1 LLARKPFWQKEIPV
15 VQVTALAVCLQE
27 LFGPLADFL
36 AGWVGFIQRRRA
48 LTGQAVARAL
58 VFRWMADPK
67 ATLEDIAS
75 DLGVSPQA
83 LQQHLDKKAHDFF
96 RALISEALARL
107 AKARFAAHALG
118 LLKAFPAVVV
128 DDCTT
133 VSLPADLAHLFPG
146 CGGGKQEGDGAAA
159 VKILLRYELKAGKLL
174 ALSFHPGRTNDADL
188 AACPEDLPP
197 GCLYLAD
204 MGFFSAARLGLLG
217 KSCAWITRIPAG
229 TCVRQEGGRWL
240 KLGGWLRGLQGDVA
254 DVPGELAESVRTPC
268 RLVAL
273 RCPEEVANRRRQKL
287 REQRKRKDGKE
298 PSEAQLAACDWTCM
312 ATNVGAAVLTAREVW
327 LAYRC
332 RWQIELL
339 FKRAKGM
346 AGWSFS
352 HGESGDRV
360 MAELLAKVLGLVVLH
375 WATLLRG
382 PALCGV
388 SATRLMRKAA
398 EFAKQMSKA
407 LTRSEEALLDVLR
420 EMLGEMTSI
429 KPRPKRRRRP
439 NTKDLLDNPGLAT
452 PQT

>member
-1 LLARKPFWQKEIPV
+1 M
-15 VQVTALAVCLQE
+15 ALSACLQE

-36 AGWVGFIQRRRA
+36 AGWVGFVAHRRI
-48 LTGQAVARAL
+48 LTGSAVARAC

-75 DLGVSPQA
+75 DLCVSPQA
-83 LQQHLDKKAHDFF
+83 LQQHLDRKSHDFF
-96 RALISEALARL
+96 RALIAEALARL
-107 AKARFAAHALG
+107 AKARFRADALG
-118 LLKAFPAVVV
+118 LLRTFPAVVV

-133 VSLPADLAHLFPG
+133 VSLPASLAHLFPG
-146 CGGGKQEGDGAAA
+146 CGGKDEGDGASA

-174 ALSFHPGRTNDADL
+174 ALSFHPGRSNDADL
-188 AACPEDLPP
+188 AARAEDLPR

-204 MGFFSAARLGLLG
+204 MGFFSAKRLGMSG

-229 TCVRQEGGRWL
+229 TCVRQEASTWL
-240 KLGGWLRGLQGDVA
+240 KLGQWLQGLQGDVV
-254 DVPGELAESVRTPC
+254 DVPGKLAESVGTPC

-287 REQRKRKDGKE
+287 REQRRSKDGKE
-298 PSEAQLAACDWTCM
+298 PSEAQLAACGWTCL
-312 ATNVGAAVLTAREVW
+312 ATNVAAGVLAAREVW

-352 HGESGDRV
+352 HGENGNRV
-360 MAELLAKVLGLVVLH
+360 VAELLAKVLGLIVLH

-382 PALCGV
+382 PALSGI

-398 EFAKQMSKA
+398 EFAKQIAKV
-407 LTRSEEALLDVLR
+407 LTKSEVDLFEVLR
-420 EMLGEMTSI
+420 EMLDEMRRI
-429 KPRPKRRRRP
+429 KPRPKRRRKP

>member
-1 LLARKPFWQKEIPV
+1 V
-15 VQVTALAVCLQE
+15 VQVTALAACLQE
-27 LFGPLADFL
+27 LFGPLAEFL
-36 AGWVGFIQRRRA
+36 AKWVGFIQRRRV
-48 LTGQAVARAL
+48 LTGPAVARAL

-75 DLGVSPQA
+75 DLGVTGQA
-83 LQQHLDKKAHDFF
+83 LQQHLDNKAHDFF
-96 RALISEALARL
+96 RVLIAEALARL
-107 AKARFAAHALG
+107 TKARFAAHALG
-118 LLKAFPAVVV
+118 LLGAFPAVVV

-133 VSLPADLAHLFPG
+133 VTLPADLAHLFPG
-146 CGGGKQEGDGAAA
+146 CGGGKNEGDGASA

-174 ALSFHPGRTNDADL
+174 ALSFHPGKTNDADL
-188 AACPEDLPP
+188 AARPEDLPP

-204 MGFFSAARLGLLG
+204 MGFFSAARLGLL
-217 KSCAWITRIPAG
+217 SSRCSWISRIPVG

-240 KLGGWLRGLQGDVA
+240 KLAGWLAGLEGDVV
-254 DVPGELAESVRTPC
+254 DVPGELAESVGTPC

-273 RCPEEVANRRRQKL
+273 RCPEEVAARRRQKL

-298 PSEAQLAACDWTCM
+298 PSVAQLAACGWTVM
-312 ATNVGAAVLTAREVW
+312 ATNVGAGVLAAREVW
-327 LAYRC
+327 LTYRC

-360 MAELLAKVLGLVVLH
+360 LTELLAKVLGLVVLH

-382 PALCGV
+382 PALCGI

-398 EFAKQMSKA
+398 EFAKQIAKALSKA
-407 LTRSEEALLDVLR
+407 EEARLQGV
-420 EMLGEMTSI
+420 LGEMLEEMACI
-429 KPRPKRRRRP
+429 KPRPKRCRKP
-439 NTKDLLDNPGLAT
+439 NTKDLLDDPRLAT
-452 PQT
+452 SQQ

>member
-1 LLARKPFWQKEIPV
+1 V
-15 VQVTALAVCLQE
+15 VQVTALAACLQE

-36 AGWVGFIQRRRA
+36 AKWVGFIQRRRA
-48 LTGQAVARAL
+48 LTGPAVARAL
-58 VFRWMADPK
+58 VFRWMADPR
-67 ATLEDIAS
+67 ATLEDIAD

-83 LQQHLDKKAHDFF
+83 LQQHLDRKAHAFF
-96 RALISEALARL
+96 RALIGEALARL

-118 LLKAFPAVVV
+118 LLEAFPCVVV

-133 VSLPADLAHLFPG
+133 VTLPADLAHLFPG
-146 CGGGKQEGDGAAA
+146 CGGGAGEGDGAAA
-159 VKILLRYELKAGKLL
+159 VKILLRYELKAGRLL

-188 AACPEDLPP
+188 AARPGDLPV

-204 MGFFSAARLGLLG
+204 MGFFSAARLGLLSG
-217 KSCAWITRIPAG
+217 VCSWISRIPVN

-240 KLGGWLRGLQGDVA
+240 KLAEWLRGLQGDAA
-254 DVPGELAESVRTPC
+254 DVPGELAESVGTPC

-273 RCPEEVANRRRQKL
+273 RCPEEVASRRRQKL
-287 REQRKRKDGKE
+287 RERRRRKDGKE

-312 ATNVGAAVLTAREVW
+312 ATNVGAGVLAAREVW

-352 HGESGDRV
+352 HGESGERV

-382 PALCGV
+382 PALSGV
-388 SATRLMRKAA
+388 SATRLMRRAA
-398 EFAKQMSKA
+398 QFAKQMSKA
-407 LTRSEEALLDVLR
+407 LTKSEGALLEV
-420 EMLGEMTSI
+420 LGEMLDEMALV
-429 KPRPKRRRRP
+429 KPRPKRRRKP
-439 NTKDLLDNPGLAT
+439 NTKDLLDNPGLAAL
-452 PQT
+452 QA